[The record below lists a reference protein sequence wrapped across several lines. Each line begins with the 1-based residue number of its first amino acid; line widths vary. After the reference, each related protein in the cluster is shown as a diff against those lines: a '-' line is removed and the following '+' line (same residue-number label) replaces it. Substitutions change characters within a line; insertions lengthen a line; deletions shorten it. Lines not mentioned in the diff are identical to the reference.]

1 MRRKIS
7 ALSLLAAAS
16 LGGYGYGRWYDRD
29 RVVSAKTA
37 RRILY
42 YRCPM
47 HPSYR
52 SDKPGT
58 APCCNMALQP
68 VYADE
73 TPGTGEAP
81 ANLSANVLRITPSQQ
96 QLIGVQFGTVEYAPV
111 SRSIRGVA
119 RVGVNENR
127 VARVQTKLEGFIDH
141 LYVRGVGERVTRG
154 QPLLTVYNRRTYSMA
169 QMEFLQAAMNAS
181 GMGEPAAGAA
191 SPDAK
196 RIADAEALRAA
207 RERLQML
214 GFTDDQ
220 IEAVGR
226 AHQALW
232 SLPIHAPIS
241 GVIIEYNAALNK
253 KLAMEPLLTIADL
266 SSVWVTADF
275 VTLDAATIQPG
286 QRATLTVPYVPGKVF
301 QGTVDAVLPELD
313 PVTRTLK
320 VRLQFD
326 NPGLLLRPEMYGE
339 VELRSVAGLRKLTAP
354 RDAVLD
360 SGRGQTVFVDL
371 GDGYLEPRDVQTGER
386 FGDRVE
392 IVQGLKA
399 GQRIVTSGN
408 FLLDSES
415 RLRLRH

>member
-7 ALSLLAAAS
+7 ALSLLTAAF
-16 LGGYGYGRWYDRD
+16 LGGYGYGRWYARE

-37 RRILY
+37 QRILY

-52 SDKPGT
+52 SDRPGT

-73 TPGTGEAP
+73 SPGTGEAP
-81 ANLSANVLRITPSQQ
+81 TNALRITPSQQ
-96 QLIGVQFGTVEYAPV
+96 QLIGAQYGTVEYARM
-111 SRSIRGVA
+111 SRTIRGAA
-119 RVGVNENR
+119 RIGLNENR
-127 VARVQTKLEGFIDH
+127 VARVQTKLDGFIDH
-141 LYVRGVGERVTRG
+141 LYVKGVGEHVTQG
-154 QPLLTVYNRRTYSMA
+154 QPLLSIYNRRTYSMA
-169 QMEFLQAAMNAS
+169 QMEFLQAATDAS
-181 GMGEPAAGAA
+181 GMGEPAAGAS

-196 RIADAEALRAA
+196 RTANAEALRAA
-207 RERLQML
+207 RQRLQML
-214 GFTDDQ
+214 GFSDDQ

-241 GVIIEYNAALNK
+241 GVIVEYNASLNQ
-253 KLAMEPLLTIADL
+253 KLGMEPLLTIADL
-266 SSVWVTADF
+266 TSVWVTADF
-275 VTLDAATIQPG
+275 ATADAAAIQTG
-286 QRATLTVPYVPGKVF
+286 RSATLIIPYLPGKVF
-301 QGTVDAVLPELD
+301 RGTVDAVLPELD

-339 VELRSVAGLRKLTAP
+339 VELHSAAGPRKLTAP
-354 RDAVLD
+354 QEAVLD
-360 SGRGQTVFVDL
+360 SGRSQTVFVDL
-371 GDGYLEPRDVQTGER
+371 GDGYLESREVQTGER

-392 IVQGLKA
+392 IIQGLKA
-399 GQRIVTSGN
+399 GQHIVTSGN

-415 RLRLRH
+415 RMRLRH